1 MKEID
6 GPLNRRIWCSE
17 EDEAIKQ
24 LVDKYGTKSWSLIA
38 ENILKEYNI
47 GWRRYQYII
56 LSLNFI
62 HIVFIIS
69 SLVANNVEK
78 DGIII
83 LIQI

>member
-6 GPLNRRIWCSE
+6 VPLNRRIWCTE

-47 GWRRYQYII
+47 GWRRYYILFSSYII
-56 LSLNFI
+56 I
-62 HIVFIIS
+62 M
-69 SLVANNVEK
+69 
-78 DGIII
+78 III
-83 LIQI
+83 IIQ